1 MITTSGNQM
10 AERSKRIVVV
20 DDNEVIRIAL
30 RAILRQAGFEVVG
43 EARDGLGALDVVE
56 RLAPDLVCLDVV
68 MPGRSGLE
76 VLADLRE
83 RFPHIKVLMITGRS
97 DRETVS
103 EIVEKGA
110 AGMVLKPFNAAK
122 VIETV
127 SRALG
132 LEAPA

>member
-1 MITTSGNQM
+1 M
-10 AERSKRIVVV
+10 ASHKKVLIV
-20 DDNEVIRIAL
+20 DDNEAIRIAL
-30 RAILRQAGFEVVG
+30 RAILRQAGFNVVG
-43 EARDGLGALDVVE
+43 EARDGLNALEMVE
-56 RLAPDLVCLDVV
+56 RLRPDLVCLDVM

-76 VLADLRE
+76 VLVDLRA
-83 RFPHIKVLMITGRS
+83 RFPRVKVLMITGRN

-103 EIVEKGA
+103 EIVDHGA

-132 LEAPA
+132 LGSAA

>member
-1 MITTSGNQM
+1 MT
-10 AERSKRIVVV
+10 AVHKKIVIV

-30 RAILRQAGFEVVG
+30 RSILRQAGFEVIG
-43 EARDGLGALDVVE
+43 EARDGAGALDVVE
-56 RLAPDLVCLDVV
+56 RQVPDLVCLDVM

-83 RFPHIKVLMITGRS
+83 RFPRIKVLMITGRS

-122 VIETV
+122 VIEVV
-127 SRALG
+127 SRVLG
-132 LEAPA
+132 LGTPV

>member
-1 MITTSGNQM
+1 M
-10 AERSKRIVVV
+10 AASNKRIVVI

-43 EARDGLGALDVVE
+43 EGRDGLGALDVVE

-83 RFPHIKVLMITGRS
+83 RFPRIKVLMITGRS

-103 EIVEKGA
+103 EIVKNGA

-127 SRALG
+127 SRALSSG
-132 LEAPA
+132 TVA

>member
-1 MITTSGNQM
+1 M
-10 AERSKRIVVV
+10 AAVRRKIVIV

-43 EARDGLGALDVVE
+43 EAKDGAGALDLVQ
-56 RLAPDLVCLDVV
+56 RAAPDLVCLDVM
-68 MPGRSGLE
+68 MPGRSGIE
-76 VLADLRE
+76 VLAELRE
-83 RFPHIKVLMITGRS
+83 RYPRLKVLMITGKS

-103 EIVEKGA
+103 EVVEKGA

-122 VIETV
+122 VVETV

-132 LEAPA
+132 LRC

>member
-1 MITTSGNQM
+1 MT
-10 AERSKRIVVV
+10 AVHKKIVIV

-30 RAILRQAGFEVVG
+30 RSILRQAGFEVVG
-43 EARDGLGALDVVE
+43 EARDGAGALDVVE
-56 RLAPDLVCLDVV
+56 RQAPDLVCLDVM

-83 RFPHIKVLMITGRS
+83 RFPRIKVLMITGRS

-122 VIETV
+122 VIGVV
-127 SRALG
+127 SRVLG
-132 LEAPA
+132 LGTPV